1 MTTDEWLQALRDA
14 HKPQNADGLT
24 SQELA
29 QAWGVAVNTAQRRI
43 KQLILCD
50 RVKFNGYKSTQ
61 SITGVHIKT
70 PCYILK
76 GDR

>member
-29 QAWGVAVNTAQRRI
+29 QAWGVAVNTALATHQATDSVRPCKIQRVQ
-43 KQLILCD
+43 KHA
-50 RVKFNGYKSTQ
+50 
-61 SITGVHIKT
+61 VHNRRT
-70 PCYILK
+70 H
-76 GDR
+76 